1 VKALL
6 RVDDKKELSNPPRVQ
21 EKELNFVFKVNIIEG
36 NRNLNIVVLKFGGTS
51 VADVPQIKKISYKIK
66 SEVDKGNKVIVVV
79 SAMSGV
85 TNNLIELVNNTSE
98 LAPYSEY
105 DVVLSS
111 GEQVTAALLTI
122 ALNNLNIKGRSWLG
136 WQVPIITENTYGKAV
151 IEEIKTLNILESFK
165 NNEVAIISGFQGISS
180 ENRITTLGRGG
191 SDTSA
196 VAIAAAFSAER
207 CDIYTDVDGVY
218 TTDPRIVKS
227 AKKLESITYEE
238 MLELASQGAKVLQTR
253 SVALGMKYGVN
264 LRVLSSFEDLPGTH
278 ILKEGSYMEKSEISG
293 IAHSLNEAKVTL
305 SGVPDKPGQ
314 AAQIFSALADL
325 SINVDM
331 IVQSSSINEGSTDI
345 TFTIPETDLK
355 LAERTIKKTQEKI
368 GFKKFISET
377 NVVKISVV
385 GNAMRTQSGVA
396 KTMFETLAKNQINI
410 HVISTSEIKISVLI
424 SSDYYELAMRSLHSA
439 FGLDA

>member
-1 VKALL
+1 MKL
-6 RVDDKKELSNPPRVQ
+6 
-21 EKELNFVFKVNIIEG
+21 
-36 NRNLNIVVLKFGGTS
+36 VVLKFGGTS
-51 VADVPQIKKISYKIK
+51 IANVSLIKKIASKVK
-66 SEVDKGNKVIVVV
+66 KEVNKDYKVIVVV
-79 SAMSGV
+79 SAMAGV
-85 TNNLIELVNNTSE
+85 TNNLIDLVKSISTSP
-98 LAPYSEY
+98 PYSEY

-111 GEQVTAALLTI
+111 GEQVTSALLAI
-122 ALNNLNIKGRSWLG
+122 ALDNLGIKARSWLG
-136 WQVPIITENTYGKAV
+136 WQVPIISDLSFGKAV
-151 IEEIKTLNILESFK
+151 IEEIKTDQVFEFLKK
-165 NNEVAIISGFQGISS
+165 NQVAIISGFQGVTK

-227 AKKLESITYEE
+227 AKKLDKITYEE

-253 SVALGMKYGVN
+253 SVALAMKYNVT
-264 LRVLSSFEDLPGTH
+264 LRVLSSFEDLPGTS
-278 ILKEGSYMEKSEISG
+278 IIKEERNMEKSEIIG

-314 AAQIFSALADL
+314 ASEIFGALAKH

-331 IVQSSSINEGSTDI
+331 IVQSSSINHEATDI
-345 TFTIPETDLK
+345 TFTIPETDLII
-355 LAERTIKKTQEKI
+355 AERTIKKIQNKI
-368 GFKKFISET
+368 GFKKFITDT

-385 GNAMRTQSGVA
+385 GNAMKTQSGIA
-396 KTMFETLAKNQINI
+396 KTMFETLANNQINI

-424 SSDYYELAMRSLHSA
+424 SSDYYEFAMRSLHTA
-439 FGLDA
+439 FSLDA

>member
-1 VKALL
+1 M
-6 RVDDKKELSNPPRVQ
+6 
-21 EKELNFVFKVNIIEG
+21 
-36 NRNLNIVVLKFGGTS
+36 VLKFGGTS

-66 SEVDKGNKVIVVV
+66 SEVDEGNKVIVVV

-314 AAQIFSALADL
+314 AAQIFSALADHA
-325 SINVDM
+325 INVDM

-345 TFTIPETDLK
+345 TFTIPKTDLK
-355 LAERTIKKTQEKI
+355 LAERTIKKIQEKI

>member
-1 VKALL
+1 M
-6 RVDDKKELSNPPRVQ
+6 
-21 EKELNFVFKVNIIEG
+21 
-36 NRNLNIVVLKFGGTS
+36 VLKFGGTS

-85 TNNLIELVNNTSE
+85 TNNLIELVTNTSE
-98 LAPYSEY
+98 FAPYSEY

-227 AKKLESITYEE
+227 AKKLDSITYEE

-293 IAHSLNEAKVTL
+293 IAHSLNEAKITL

-314 AAQIFSALADL
+314 AAQIISALANHA
-325 SINVDM
+325 INGDM

>member
-1 VKALL
+1 M
-6 RVDDKKELSNPPRVQ
+6 
-21 EKELNFVFKVNIIEG
+21 
-36 NRNLNIVVLKFGGTS
+36 NIVVLKFGGTS

-66 SEVDKGNKVIVVV
+66 SELDQGNKVIVVV

-85 TNNLIELVNNTSE
+85 TNNLVELVKSTSE
-98 LAPYSEY
+98 LASYSEY
-105 DVVLSS
+105 DVVLST
-111 GEQVTAALLTI
+111 GEQVTSALLTI
-122 ALNNLNIKGRSWLG
+122 ALNDLSIKGHSWLG
-136 WQVPIITENTYGKAV
+136 WQVPIMTDNTHSKAV
-151 IEEIKTLNILESFK
+151 INEIKTSNILNSFK
-165 NNEVAIISGFQGISS
+165 KNDVAVISGFQGLSS

-191 SDTSA
+191 SDTTA
-196 VAIAAAFSAER
+196 VAIAAAFNAER

-227 AKKLESITYEE
+227 AKKLDYITYEE

-264 LRVLSSFEDLPGTH
+264 LRVLSSFEDKPGTF
-278 ILKEGSYMEKSEISG
+278 IMKERDNMEKSEISG
-293 IAHSLNEAKVTL
+293 IAHSLNEAKITL

-314 AAQIFSALADL
+314 AAQIFSSLAEH

-345 TFTIPETDLK
+345 TFTIPETDLI
-355 LAERTIKKTQEKI
+355 LAEKTIKKIQEKI
-368 GFKKFISET
+368 GFKNFISET
-377 NVVKISVV
+377 KVVKISVV
-385 GNAMRTQSGVA
+385 GNAMRTQSGIA
-396 KTMFETLAKNQINI
+396 KTMFETLANNQINI

>member
-1 VKALL
+1 MK
-6 RVDDKKELSNPPRVQ
+6 
-21 EKELNFVFKVNIIEG
+21 
-36 NRNLNIVVLKFGGTS
+36 IVVLKFGGTS
-51 VADVPQIKKISYKIK
+51 VADVPQIKKISHKIK

-85 TNNLIELVNNTSE
+85 TNNLVELVKNTSE
-98 LAPYSEY
+98 LASYSEY

-111 GEQVTAALLTI
+111 GEQVTSALLTI
-122 ALNNLNIKGRSWLG
+122 ALNDLNIKGRSWLG
-136 WQVPIITENTYGKAV
+136 WQVPIITDNTHSKAV
-151 IEEIKTLNILESFK
+151 IDKIKTSNILNSFK
-165 NNEVAIISGFQGISS
+165 KNDIAIVSGFQGLSS

-191 SDTSA
+191 SDTTA
-196 VAIAAAFSAER
+196 VAIAAAFNALR

-227 AKKLESITYEE
+227 AKKLDYITYEE

-264 LRVLSSFEDLPGTH
+264 LRVLSSFEDKPGTF
-278 ILKEGSYMEKSEISG
+278 ILKERGNMEKSEISG
-293 IAHSLNEAKVTL
+293 IAHSLNEAKITL

-314 AAQIFSALADL
+314 AAQIFSSLAEH

-345 TFTIPETDLK
+345 TFTIPETDLI
-355 LAERTIKKTQEKI
+355 LAEKITNKIQEKI
-368 GFKKFISET
+368 GFKNFISET
-377 NVVKISVV
+377 KVVKISVI
-385 GNAMRTQSGVA
+385 GNAMRTQSGIA

-439 FGLDA
+439 FGLDANVIK

>member
-1 VKALL
+1 M
-6 RVDDKKELSNPPRVQ
+6 
-21 EKELNFVFKVNIIEG
+21 
-36 NRNLNIVVLKFGGTS
+36 NIVVLKFGGTS

-66 SEVDKGNKVIVVV
+66 SEVDQGNKVIVVV

-85 TNNLIELVNNTSE
+85 TNNLVELVKSTSE
-98 LAPYSEY
+98 LASYSEY
-105 DVVLSS
+105 DVVLST
-111 GEQVTAALLTI
+111 GEQVTSALLTI
-122 ALNNLNIKGRSWLG
+122 ALDDLSIKGRSWLG
-136 WQVPIITENTYGKAV
+136 WQVPIMTDNTHSKAV
-151 IEEIKTLNILESFK
+151 INEIKTSNILNSFK
-165 NNEVAIISGFQGISS
+165 KNDVAIISGFQGLSS

-191 SDTSA
+191 SDTTA
-196 VAIAAAFSAER
+196 VAIAAAVSAER

-227 AKKLESITYEE
+227 AKKLDYITYEE

-264 LRVLSSFEDLPGTH
+264 LRVLSSFEDKPGTF
-278 ILKEGSYMEKSEISG
+278 IMKERGNMEKSEISG
-293 IAHSLNEAKVTL
+293 IAHSLNEAKITL

-314 AAQIFSALADL
+314 AAQIFSSLAEH

-345 TFTIPETDLK
+345 TFTIPETDLI
-355 LAERTIKKTQEKI
+355 LAEKIIKKIQEKI
-368 GFKKFISET
+368 GFKNFISET
-377 NVVKISVV
+377 KVVKISVV
-385 GNAMRTQSGVA
+385 GNAMRTQSGIA
-396 KTMFETLAKNQINI
+396 KTMFETLANNQINI

>member
-1 VKALL
+1 LK
-6 RVDDKKELSNPPRVQ
+6 
-21 EKELNFVFKVNIIEG
+21 
-36 NRNLNIVVLKFGGTS
+36 IVVLKFGGTS
-51 VADVPQIKKISYKIK
+51 VADIPQIKKISYKIK

-85 TNNLIELVNNTSE
+85 TNNLVELVKNTSE
-98 LAPYSEY
+98 LASYSEY

-111 GEQVTAALLTI
+111 GEQVTSALLTI
-122 ALNNLNIKGRSWLG
+122 ALNDLNIKGRSWLG
-136 WQVPIITENTYGKAV
+136 WQVPIITDNTHSKAV
-151 IEEIKTLNILESFK
+151 IDKIKTSNILNSFK
-165 NNEVAIISGFQGISS
+165 KNDIAIVSGFQGLSS

-191 SDTSA
+191 SDTTA
-196 VAIAAAFSAER
+196 VAIAAAFNALR

-227 AKKLESITYEE
+227 AKKLDYITYEE

-264 LRVLSSFEDLPGTH
+264 LRVLSSFEDKPGTF
-278 ILKEGSYMEKSEISG
+278 ILKERGNMEKSEISG
-293 IAHSLNEAKVTL
+293 IAHSLNEAKITL

-314 AAQIFSALADL
+314 AAQIFSSLAEH

-345 TFTIPETDLK
+345 TFTIPETDLI
-355 LAERTIKKTQEKI
+355 LAEKIINKIQEKI
-368 GFKKFISET
+368 GFKNFISET
-377 NVVKISVV
+377 KVVKISVI
-385 GNAMRTQSGVA
+385 GNAMRTQSGIA

-439 FGLDA
+439 FGLDANVIE

>member
-1 VKALL
+1 M
-6 RVDDKKELSNPPRVQ
+6 
-21 EKELNFVFKVNIIEG
+21 
-36 NRNLNIVVLKFGGTS
+36 VLKFGGTS

-314 AAQIFSALADL
+314 AAQIFSALADH

-377 NVVKISVV
+377 NVIKISVV

>member
-1 VKALL
+1 MK
-6 RVDDKKELSNPPRVQ
+6 
-21 EKELNFVFKVNIIEG
+21 
-36 NRNLNIVVLKFGGTS
+36 IVVLKFGGTS
-51 VADVPQIKKISYKIK
+51 VADVPQIKKISHKIK

-85 TNNLIELVNNTSE
+85 TNNLVELVKNTSE
-98 LAPYSEY
+98 LASSSEY

-111 GEQVTAALLTI
+111 GEQVTSALLTI
-122 ALNNLNIKGRSWLG
+122 ALNDLNIKGRSWLG
-136 WQVPIITENTYGKAV
+136 WQVPIITDNTHSKAV
-151 IEEIKTLNILESFK
+151 IDKIKTSNILNSFK
-165 NNEVAIISGFQGISS
+165 INDIAIVSGFQGLSS

-191 SDTSA
+191 SDTTA
-196 VAIAAAFSAER
+196 VAIAAAFNALR

-227 AKKLESITYEE
+227 AKKLDYITYEE

-253 SVALGMKYGVN
+253 SVALGMKYSVN
-264 LRVLSSFEDLPGTH
+264 LRVLSSFEDKPGTF
-278 ILKEGSYMEKSEISG
+278 ILKERGNMEKSEISG
-293 IAHSLNEAKVTL
+293 IAHSLNEAKITL

-314 AAQIFSALADL
+314 AAQIFSSLAEH

-345 TFTIPETDLK
+345 TFTIPETDLI
-355 LAERTIKKTQEKI
+355 LAEKIINKIQEKI
-368 GFKKFISET
+368 GFKNFISET
-377 NVVKISVV
+377 KVVKVSVI
-385 GNAMRTQSGVA
+385 GNAMRTQSGIA

-439 FGLDA
+439 FGLDANVIK